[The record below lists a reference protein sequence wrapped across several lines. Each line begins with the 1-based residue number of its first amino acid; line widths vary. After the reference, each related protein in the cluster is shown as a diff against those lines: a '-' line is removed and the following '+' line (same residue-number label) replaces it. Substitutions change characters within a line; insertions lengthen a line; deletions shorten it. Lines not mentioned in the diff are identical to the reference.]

1 MNELSELI
9 KRYKDLLCDPDI
21 ENLYQ
26 NCGYNIT
33 NNMSKYPDLDIN
45 QIALNAAKKD
55 NFPIYILNSD
65 TDDEKVLIN
74 SESFEYNFEY
84 NLMLLKTAKQG
95 SKLNIVYYNIVHTE
109 EIYCKIGDCFK
120 LTGGTNLWYIIK

>member
-1 MNELSELI
+1 MNDLSELI

-26 NCGYNIT
+26 NCGYN
-33 NNMSKYPDLDIN
+33 NMSKYQDLDIN
-45 QIALNAAKKD
+45 QIALNAAKE
-55 NFPIYILNSD
+55 NYFPIYILNND

-84 NLMLLKTAKQG
+84 NLMLLKNAKQG
-95 SKLNIVYYNIVHTE
+95 SKLHIVYYNIVHTE
-109 EIYCKIGDCFK
+109 EIYCKIDDCFK
-120 LTGGTNLWYIIK
+120 LFGGSNLWYILK